1 MTMESHVAELERRHA
16 ALEEELHT
24 ALTQPATDDLAIA
37 SIKRRKLALKDEIN
51 RLKSP
56 EGIHATA

>member
-16 ALEEELHT
+16 ALEDELHT
-24 ALTQPATDDLAIA
+24 AMTQPAADDLTIA

-51 RLKSP
+51 RLRSP
-56 EGIHATA
+56 DGVRATA